1 MFLVKDGF
9 LKFTFE
15 VQKPVLLPDMR
26 FMFLIYVFLIEMNV
40 YNELNVV
47 LSLNWRRA
55 VPDNQALHI
64 SGQMNNSN
72 FIILLQL

>member
-15 VQKPVLLPDMR
+15 VQQPVLLPDMR

-40 YNELNVV
+40 Q
-47 LSLNWRRA
+47 SLQK
-55 VPDNQALHI
+55 VFGPPIEQ
-64 SGQMNNSN
+64 
-72 FIILLQL
+72 